1 MTFSQFIIAVISVYA
16 IYYLLIITFDLLKT
30 SKGRGEE
37 TPKLVPVAG
46 DEVQFIEDQTTI
58 IKDEEKVKETESV
71 VQNGQGTDLQH
82 TAISGGLE
90 MKNLLSTIR
99 TDAVHRTAQIFNTH

>member
-1 MTFSQFIIAVISVYA
+1 MTFTQFIIAVISVYA
-16 IYYLLIITFDLLKT
+16 IYYLLMITFDLLKS
-30 SKGRGEE
+30 SKGKGEE
-37 TPKLVPVAG
+37 APKLVPVAG

-58 IKDEEKVKETESV
+58 IKDEETVKETDPV

-99 TDAVHRTAQIFNTH
+99 TDAVLRTAKIFNTH